1 MSDSSGADTSPIRA
15 LFVVPDLRF
24 GGAERHVATL
34 LPRMDPKR
42 IAASVVCIGDEGDL
56 FGEVETAGL
65 AAKALHLGGKR
76 EIVRALLALVA
87 HLRRTRPHVVVLW
100 GYNAETLGR
109 IAARIARIKHSVVW
123 IHSAIRHD
131 KRNSLRDL
139 AARALIPWTSSF
151 FGVAESQREFIT
163 DELGYPHDKV
173 RIIHNGID
181 LASFGVDGD
190 RSVLAEFGIDDD
202 DAVVGIVATLRS
214 VKDHPTLLR
223 AAKCLLAE
231 QPRMTV
237 LIVGD
242 GPTRLELEAL
252 CSELGIAD
260 HVRFVG
266 NQRDVGRFL
275 SAMDVFV
282 LCSTTEC
289 FPFSVLEAMA
299 CARPVV
305 CTDVGG
311 VREIVVDGVTGY
323 LVPPRNVQLLAA
335 RLKALL
341 GDREFAREMGRAGR
355 RRVESNFS
363 LEISVASAERA
374 IEEVVGAPRRRWG
387 RTLIRNDQ

>member
-1 MSDSSGADTSPIRA
+1 MRDSSGADASPIRA

-34 LPRMDPKR
+34 LPRLDPKR
-42 IAASVVCIGDEGDL
+42 IAASVFCIGDEGDL
-56 FGEVETAGL
+56 FGEVEAAGL
-65 AAKALHLGGKR
+65 EARALHLGGKR
-76 EIVRALLALVA
+76 DIVRALVALVA
-87 HLRRTRPHVVVLW
+87 HLRRTRPDVVVLW

-139 AARALIPWTSSF
+139 AARALVPWTSSF
-151 FGVAESQREFIT
+151 FGVAETQRQFIT
-163 DELGYPHDKV
+163 DELGYPSEKV

-190 RSVLAEFGIDDD
+190 RSVLAEFGIDNE

-223 AAKCLLAE
+223 AAKCLLADR
-231 QPRMTV
+231 PRLTV

-242 GPTRLELEAL
+242 GPARLELEVL

-266 NQRDVGRFL
+266 NRSDVGRL
-275 SAMDVFV
+275 LGAIDVFV
-282 LCSTTEC
+282 LCSTSEC

-311 VREIVVDGVTGY
+311 VREMVVDGLTGY
-323 LVPPRNVQLLAA
+323 LVPPRNSQLLAA
-335 RLKALL
+335 RLAAVLA
-341 GDREFAREMGRAGR
+341 DRGFAQEMGRAGR
-355 RRVESNFS
+355 RRVESNFT

-374 IEEVVGAPRRRWG
+374 IEEVVGVRRPR
-387 RTLIRNDQ
+387 